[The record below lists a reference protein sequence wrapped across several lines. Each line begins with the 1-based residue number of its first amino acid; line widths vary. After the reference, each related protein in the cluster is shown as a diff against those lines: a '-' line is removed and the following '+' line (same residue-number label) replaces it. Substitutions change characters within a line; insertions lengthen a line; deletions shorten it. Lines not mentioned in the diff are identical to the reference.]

1 MLLPKVR
8 QNLFYQTL
16 SKNMEIAQ
24 TPIEKIRNP
33 IKQFMS
39 SSSSSGIL
47 LFITALLSLILA
59 NTSAATFIDSVW
71 AMKFSIGFESF
82 KVNKPLIYWINDG
95 LMSMFFF
102 VIGLELKREILEG
115 ELSNPRKALLPI
127 LAGLGGML
135 TPALIYWYFNTGTDA
150 VSGWGIPMA
159 TDIAFALGVLSLLG
173 KRVPLSLKIFLTALA
188 IIDDLGAVL
197 VIALFYTSEIS
208 LSNLGIGMLFLG
220 LMITANRLGIRNVLV
235 YGVLGIGGV
244 WLAFLLSGV
253 HATIAAVLAAFAIP
267 SSVRISQE
275 SYSKKMEGLLQK
287 FKKCPPTSSS
297 MISPDMQE
305 ILDDIK
311 ITTDSV
317 IPPLQKLEHS
327 MHNVVAFVVMPI
339 FALANAGVSLDNI
352 TLSALGNSI
361 PMGVMLGLLLGKT
374 VGIVGFVFVFN
385 KMGIVKLPPSMTYV
399 QLLGIALLAAIGFT
413 MSLFITSLAFENPTQ
428 IVQAKIAI
436 LLASLIAGI
445 LGFFTLH
452 FSLPPEDTA
461 VLDDDVKIQTDRVQ
475 V

>member
-1 MLLPKVR
+1 MD
-8 QNLFYQTL
+8 
-16 SKNMEIAQ
+16 IAK
-24 TPIEKIRNP
+24 TPIDRIRNP
-33 IKQFMS
+33 IKHFMS
-39 SSSSSGIL
+39 SSSSSGIV

-59 NTSAATFIDSVW
+59 NTSAATFLDSVW

-102 VIGLELKREILEG
+102 VVGLELKREILEG

-127 LAGLGGML
+127 FAGLGGML
-135 TPALIYWYFNTGTDA
+135 TPAAIYWYFNMGTDA
-150 VSGWGIPMA
+150 ASGWGIPMA

-220 LMITANRLGIRNVLV
+220 LMIAANRLGVRNVLI

-253 HATIAAVLAAFAIP
+253 HATIAAVLAAFTIP

-275 SYSKKMEGLLQK
+275 RYSQKMGNLLQK
-287 FKKCPPTSSS
+287 FEKSPPTSSS

-317 IPPLQKLEHS
+317 IPPLQRLEHS
-327 MHNVVAFVVMPI
+327 MHNVVAFVVMPV
-339 FALANAGVSLDNI
+339 FALANAGVSLGNI
-352 TLSALGNSI
+352 TLSALSSPI
-361 PMGVMLGLLLGKT
+361 PLGIMLGLLLGKT
-374 VGIVGFVFVFN
+374 VGIVGFVFIFN
-385 KMGIVKLPPSMTYV
+385 KTGIVKLPSNMSYV
-399 QLLGIALLAAIGFT
+399 QLLGVAMLAAIGFT
-413 MSLFITSLAFENPTQ
+413 MSLFITSLAFENPAQ

-436 LLASLIAGI
+436 LLASLVAGL
-445 LGFFTLH
+445 LGFLTLH
-452 FSLPPEDTA
+452 LSLPPEDTES
-461 VLDDDVKIQTDRVQ
+461 LDDDVKIEAAPVEA
-475 V
+475 